1 MVGEEEENSE
11 SEKQESR
18 LYHAKILTLLGK
30 CYLEIGANE
39 DSLELLE
46 KRSQSLKLIKINTK
60 KENLIVSDP
69 YNFRHISHVGTETNG
84 PIKFYDL
91 MELKRNKYK

>member
-1 MVGEEEENSE
+1 MIFIWIKNFKFLNNS
-11 SEKQESR
+11 
-18 LYHAKILTLLGK
+18 L
-30 CYLEIGANE
+30 
-39 DSLELLE
+39 DSLVE

>member
-1 MVGEEEENSE
+1 M
-11 SEKQESR
+11 
-18 LYHAKILTLLGK
+18 KILNLFLINS
-30 CYLEIGANE
+30 L
-39 DSLELLE
+39 DSVFE

-91 MELKRNKYK
+91 MELKRIKYK

>member
-1 MVGEEEENSE
+1 V
-11 SEKQESR
+11 
-18 LYHAKILTLLGK
+18 
-30 CYLEIGANE
+30 
-39 DSLELLE
+39 E